1 LKFFNVYGPRENHKG
16 RMSSVARQTYK
27 QIVATGGMK
36 LFRSTDA
43 NYPDGGQL
51 RDFVFVDDCVNH
63 LIWFWQHDHIG
74 GVYNSGTGAAR
85 SFHDLAITVFV
96 TMGRQPN
103 ISFIDMPADLAKH
116 YQNFTQATTTKLR
129 AAGCTTP
136 VTTLEAGIQAY
147 VSEMTDRSS

>member
-1 LKFFNVYGPRENHKG
+1 
-16 RMSSVARQTYK
+16 MSSVALQTYK

-63 LIWFWQHDHIG
+63 LIWLWQYDHIG
-74 GVYNSGTGAAR
+74 GLYNSGTGTAR
-85 SFHDLAITVFV
+85 SFHDLALAVFA
-96 TMGRQPN
+96 TMQHPPD
-103 ISFIDMPADLAKH
+103 ISFIDMPTDLAKH

-129 AAGCTTP
+129 DTGCTIPATP
-136 VTTLEAGIQAY
+136 LEAGVRAY
-147 VSEMTDRSS
+147 VSELMAT